1 VFAGL
6 RVSTT
11 LARVTIL
18 QIKVVHTVV
27 FAILSGCVVYT
38 LYSAVFNQITRW
50 TWAAVILVLLESV
63 VLVISGWKC
72 PLTTLAESLGSSDGA
87 VVDIFLPKW
96 CADRIFP
103 VCGTTFF
110 IASALLVLRLLQS

>member
-1 VFAGL
+1 VG
-6 RVSTT
+6 
-11 LARVTIL
+11 RVTIL

-27 FAILSGCVVYT
+27 FAVLSCCVAYT
-38 LYSAVFNQITRW
+38 LYSAVFDQITRW
-50 TWAAVILVLLESV
+50 TWVAVILVLLESV
-63 VLVISGWKC
+63 VLVVAGWKC
-72 PLTTLAESLGSSDGA
+72 PLTTLAESLGSGDGA

-110 IASALLVLRLLQS
+110 IASVLLVVRLLQS